1 MLNKTILGVDI
12 GGTNIKAVLI
22 SDGLIIRKSINPTW
36 AFRTKEEILQ
46 TLFETIEEVL
56 TPEVQA
62 IGIGVPGLL
71 DLEKGQ
77 LLNIINLP
85 AWKNLPLRDIVHK
98 KYNRDVYLNND
109 ANCFALGEK
118 YFGKGK
124 KAHNMLAI
132 TLGTG
137 LGGGIIS
144 NDQLVTGLYGGAGEI
159 GSIPYLDENLEA
171 YCSSKFF
178 FDKHQ
183 ITGKELFLRAE
194 QNQEYALHIFNEFGT
209 HLGKMIQQVL
219 FMLAPEMIV
228 FGGSISKSFP
238 FFKDALQK
246 ELNQFPFEIIRNNV
260 RIEKSELEDVALFGA
275 AAQYYNSILT
285 QNLSEDQ

>member
-1 MLNKTILGVDI
+1 MLNRSILGVDI
-12 GGTNIKAVLI
+12 GGTNIKAGLI
-22 SDGLIIRKSINPTW
+22 SNDQIIRKCTNPTG
-36 AFRTKEEILQ
+36 AMRSKEEILQ
-46 TLFETIEEVL
+46 TLFDTIDAVL
-56 TPEVQA
+56 TPEVQD

-71 DLEKGQ
+71 NLEKGQ

-85 AWKNLPLRDIVHK
+85 AWKNLPLRDIVQD
-98 KYNRDVYLNND
+98 KYNRNVYLNND

-124 KAHNMLAI
+124 KVHNMLAI

-144 NDQLVTGLYGGAGEI
+144 NNQLVTGLYGGAGEI

-178 FDKHQ
+178 IDKHQ
-183 ITGKELFLRAE
+183 ITGKELFLLAE
-194 QNQEYALHIFNEFGT
+194 QNQEHALQIFKEFGT
-209 HLGKMIQQVL
+209 HLGKMIHEVL

-228 FGGSISKSFP
+228 FGGSISKAFC
-238 FFKDALQK
+238 FFQDALQN
-246 ELNQFPFEIIRNNV
+246 ELNQFPFELIRDNV
-260 RIEKSELEDVALFGA
+260 QIEQSDLEDAALFGA

-285 QNLSEDQ
+285 QNIAEEQ